1 MRRGRRKVRSASKS
15 KTLLKMCEQ
24 KTPEAELENY
34 EIFSFLIVQ
43 THLSFIV
50 SNLKL
55 SAWNT

>member
-34 EIFSFLIVQ
+34 EIFSFLIIVQ
-43 THLSFIV
+43 TPL
-50 SNLKL
+50 
-55 SAWNT
+55 